1 MATAMRYEIHSIT
14 RLFPEMSGEEFQR
27 LVDDIA
33 KHGQHMPIWTHEG
46 AIIDGRHRY
55 RACET
60 LGIEPKVQE
69 WDGEGSLTSFVVGL
83 NLHRRHLDTSQ
94 RAAVAAEAL
103 PFFEGEA
110 EARRKAGQDKGRQ
123 ARWSPANLPET
134 IDDADAASGDGHE
147 AREAAAEAFNVSP
160 RLVQDAKKVKQEA
173 PEVFEKVKS
182 GEMTVS
188 RARQQIAPPKPR
200 PEPSLADER
209 PKMLSHGTIVNGQ
222 AVDDPPDVAKARK
235 AGLIPADAKVEIDEP
250 DEINVEAVKEQT
262 IEALGKEADLSD
274 AEWLAKL
281 PLHGRLQGVP
291 LRCFELSALT
301 YRYVDAE
308 RQAFHAKLKRTMK
321 ALRKNAPGVIEGEW
335 ESRVSYALRL
345 KHPSDWLQCPPV
357 DGGGCGGTGQVQL
370 IGQCANC
377 KGRGF
382 LIR

>member
-1 MATAMRYEIHSIT
+1 MLMMATATGLTKTDAGILAECEATIERGFETFVEVGNALLTIRESKLY
-14 RLFPEMSGEEFQR
+14 RLTHDTFDAYCRERWGWSRVHAHR
-27 LVDDIA
+27 L
-33 KHGQHMPIWTHEG
+33 
-46 AIIDGRHRY
+46 IDASCVVNDLLPMGNK
-55 RACET
+55 
-60 LGIEPKVQE
+60 P
-69 WDGEGSLTSFVVGL
+69 TS
-83 NLHRRHLDTSQ
+83 
-94 RAAVAAEAL
+94 E
-103 PFFEGEA
+103 
-110 EARRKAGQDKGRQ
+110 RQ
-123 ARWSPANLPET
+123 ARPLAELPKAERT
-134 IDDADAASGDGHE
+134 DAWKE
-147 AREAAAEAFNVSP
+147 AVERSNGKPTAKVVEQVVRE
-160 RLVQDAKKVKQEA
+160 R
-173 PEVFEKVKS
+173 
-182 GEMTVS
+182 
-188 RARQQIAPPKPR
+188 KPR

-209 PKMLSHGTIVNGQ
+209 PKMLSHGTLVNGQ
-222 AVDDPPDVAKARK
+222 PAADPPDVAKARK

-250 DEINVEAVKEQT
+250 DEINVDAVKEQT

-274 AEWLAKL
+274 EEWLAKL

>member
-1 MATAMRYEIHSIT
+1 MATATGLTKTDTATLAECEATIERGMETFVEVGNALFTIREQKLYKATHDTFDAYCRERWGWARSRIYQLIDASKVVQEIG
-14 RLFPEMSGEEFQR
+14 EMSTTVDKPTSERQVRPLVELPKEER
-27 LVDDIA
+27 
-33 KHGQHMPIWTHEG
+33 
-46 AIIDGRHRY
+46 
-55 RACET
+55 
-60 LGIEPKVQE
+60 PKA
-69 WDGEGSLTSFVVGL
+69 W
-83 NLHRRHLDTSQ
+83 
-94 RAAVAAEAL
+94 
-103 PFFEGEA
+103 
-110 EARRKAGQDKGRQ
+110 
-123 ARWSPANLPET
+123 
-134 IDDADAASGDGHE
+134 
-147 AREAAAEAFNVSP
+147 
-160 RLVQDAKKVKQEA
+160 QEA
-173 PEVFEKVKS
+173 VERSNGKPTAKVV
-182 GEMTVS
+182 EQVV
-188 RARQQIAPPKPR
+188 RERKPR
-200 PEPSLADER
+200 PEPALADER
-209 PKMLSHGTIVNGQ
+209 PKMLSHGTLVNGQ
-222 AVDDPPDVAKARK
+222 PAADPPDVAKARK

-250 DEINVEAVKEQT
+250 DEINVDAVKEQT
-262 IEALGKEADLSD
+262 IEAMGKEADLSD

-281 PLHGRLQGVP
+281 PLHGRLHGVP